1 MIRARVGVSLHVSMK
16 TKLTLTIDRAVI
28 AQAKK
33 FARRHHTSLSE
44 LVEGQFR
51 KLGEKSFA
59 EKWYGKFDVPIPK
72 ESDVRL
78 KYLLKKYVHD
88 R

>member
-1 MIRARVGVSLHVSMK
+1 MK

-28 AQAKK
+28 DRAKK
-33 FARRHHTSLSE
+33 FARLHNTSLSE

-51 KLGEKSFA
+51 KLGEKSFV
-59 EKWYGKFDVPIPK
+59 EKWYGKFDIPVPK
-72 ESDVRL
+72 EGDVRL

>member
-1 MIRARVGVSLHVSMK
+1 MK
-16 TKLTLTIDRAVI
+16 TKLTLTIDREVI
-28 AQAKK
+28 AKAKK
-33 FARRHHTSLSE
+33 FARRQGTSLSE

-59 EKWYGKFDVPIPK
+59 QKWYGKFEVPVPK
-72 ESDVRL
+72 EGDARL
-78 KYLLKKYVHD
+78 NYLLKKYVHD

>member
-1 MIRARVGVSLHVSMK
+1 MFMK
-16 TKLTLTIDRAVI
+16 TKLTLTIDREVI
-28 AQAKK
+28 DKAKK
-33 FARRHHTSLSE
+33 FARRNGTSLSQ

-59 EKWYGKFDVPIPK
+59 EKWYGKFKVPVPK
-72 ESDVRL
+72 EEDVRL
-78 KYLLKKYVHD
+78 KYLLEKYVHD